1 MEMVSKYFNQ
11 IFYFSSSRMMNP
23 ERSCKASSQKMKK
36 WCSEFIHTRRELL
49 IRDSGK
55 EVCDMAKELFYGQ
68 IKKGTKGSGNLTM
81 QVASGNYSM
90 PMAISTRK
98 SGLITSV
105 MGRKFIP
112 ILWSTL

>member
-11 IFYFSSSRMMNP
+11 IFYFPSSRMMNP
-23 ERSCKASSQKMKK
+23 ERPCKASSQKRKK
-36 WCSEFIHTRRELL
+36 WCSEFIDTRRELL